1 MKSLLAGLMLSLLSV
16 FAVMAVMR
24 PRTQSAS
31 PAAGPA
37 RTPVVVELFT
47 SEGCSSCPPADDL
60 LSRMAQQQPIA
71 NAEVIALEEHVD
83 YWNEL
88 GWVDPFS
95 SREWTARQQ
104 VYAEVLGNGN
114 AYTPQMV
121 VDGKTEFV
129 GSQSRKALQAVQQ
142 AAAEQRARVT
152 LQPGKSPDSGTE
164 NLSVSIT
171 RLPETSGGDTAE
183 VWLAITETGLHSAVK
198 RGENAGEDLHHA
210 AIVRS
215 IRKVGEA
222 KAGDKTSF
230 SGDATVPLRAEW
242 KRENLHSVVF
252 VQAKK
257 SRRILGAAAIP
268 VAR

>member
-1 MKSLLAGLMLSLLSV
+1 LKSVLAGCTLSLLFV
-16 FAVMAVMR
+16 FAVMAVIR
-24 PRTQSAS
+24 PRTQSPSALRGS
-31 PAAGPA
+31 S

-60 LSRMAQQQPIA
+60 LSRMASQQPIA

-95 SREWTARQQ
+95 SREWTVRQQ
-104 VYAEVLGNGN
+104 VYAGILGNGN

-129 GSQSRKALQAVQQ
+129 GSQARKARQAVEQ

-152 LQPGKSPDSGTE
+152 LQPGNSPDSGTAHF
-164 NLSVSIT
+164 LVSIT
-171 RLPETSGGDTAE
+171 RLPESSGRDAAE
-183 VWLAITETGLHSAVK
+183 VWLAITESGLHTRVK

-210 AIVRS
+210 AVVRS
-215 IRKVGEA
+215 IRKLGEA
-222 KAGDKTSF
+222 KAGDETSF
-230 SGDATVPLRAEW
+230 SGDVTVPLRAEW
-242 KRENLHSVVF
+242 NRENLHSVVF
-252 VQAKK
+252 VQGKK
-257 SRRILGAAAIP
+257 SRRILGAAAVA